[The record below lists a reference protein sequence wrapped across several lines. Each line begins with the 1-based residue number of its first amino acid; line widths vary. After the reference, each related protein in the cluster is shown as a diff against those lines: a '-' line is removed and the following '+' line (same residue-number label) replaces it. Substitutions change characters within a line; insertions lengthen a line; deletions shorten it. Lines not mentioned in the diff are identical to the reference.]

1 MGNLIGIFRHMAKYS
16 NHQLKQILAITK
28 ALADENRIRI
38 IMALRRQS
46 LCVCQITELLKL
58 APSTVSK
65 HIAILKQA
73 GLVDSRKE
81 GRWIHYY
88 IPSASVSAQAG
99 EAVRLLAD
107 NLGKDSRITA
117 DRKRLLEILKV
128 DREVL
133 CRRM

>member
-1 MGNLIGIFRHMAKYS
+1 MAKYS
-16 NHQLKQILAITK
+16 NDRLRTTLAITK
-28 ALADENRIRI
+28 ALADESRIRI

-46 LCVCQITELLKL
+46 LCVCQITELLQL

-88 IPSASVSAQAG
+88 IPPTGVSTQPE
-99 EAVRLLAD
+99 EAIRLLTD
-107 NLGKDSRITA
+107 NLGKNDRIVT
-117 DRKRLLEILKV
+117 DRKRLVEILKV